1 MKKIVYIFVVIVL
14 ILMINSLV
22 HSILD
27 LWQKQDL
34 LISAQQ
40 ELDSQK
46 QKNQKLKAQYEYVQ
60 TPQFIE
66 EQAHNKLFLVKEGE
80 QDVLISQ
87 KLINQTQA
95 KKTIEQKSNWQ
106 KWLDLFF

>member
-1 MKKIVYIFVVIVL
+1 MKKIVYIIVVIVL
-14 ILMINSLV
+14 FLIINSLV
-22 HSILD
+22 HSIFE

-34 LISAQQ
+34 LISAQK
-40 ELDSQK
+40 ELDREK

-60 TPQFIE
+60 TPQFLE

-80 QDVLISQ
+80 QGVLISQ

-95 KKTIEQKSNWQ
+95 KKGVGERSNWQ

>member
-1 MKKIVYIFVVIVL
+1 MKKAAYILIVIVL
-14 ILMINSLV
+14 FLAINSLV

-34 LISAQQ
+34 ITSAQK
-40 ELDSQK
+40 ELDREI

-60 TPQFIE
+60 TPEFIE
-66 EQAHNKLFLVKEGE
+66 KEAHNKLFLVKEGE
-80 QDVLISQ
+80 QEVLISQ
-87 KLINQTQA
+87 SLLSKTQA
-95 KKTIEQKSNWQ
+95 RRKMEERSNWE

>member
-1 MKKIVYIFVVIVL
+1 MKKIAYIFVVLVL
-14 ILMINSLV
+14 ILIINSLI

-34 LISAQQ
+34 LALAQY
-40 ELDSQK
+40 ELDAQK

-60 TPQFIE
+60 TSQFIE

-80 QDVLISQ
+80 QEVLISQ
-87 KLINQTQA
+87 KLLSQNEA
-95 KKTIEQKSNWQ
+95 KKRIEQKQNWQ

>member
-1 MKKIVYIFVVIVL
+1 MKKIAYVFVVIVL

-34 LISAQQ
+34 LTSAQK
-40 ELDSQK
+40 ELDIQK

-60 TPQFIE
+60 TSQFIE

-80 QDVLISQ
+80 QGVLIAQ

-95 KKTIEQKSNWQ
+95 KKGVGERSNWQ